1 MVNGIHYLKSESL
14 EYSRLTTMM
23 IKKTYLLILT
33 LLIGFLSCQEAKEN
47 TVEKI
52 GHTNYQHGI
61 TMITPSSEWR
71 EALPSGNG
79 TIGAMVYGSI
89 GTERIMFNHNALWY
103 GGIKSELP
111 DMSEEL
117 PKVREM
123 MLAGNYGPANM
134 HYVNKMIE
142 KGFNGRHAYYHP
154 AFDMLLTMQRE
165 LLFEDYMRTLDFE
178 TGEVEVKWRDG
189 DTSYSRRLFV
199 SIPDDISVIS
209 LKANQRK
216 AINGVITLDIHDLKD
231 ALYRNGKLFDPG
243 FTYKTIAEG
252 EFLEFWADG
261 TDGGEFGGVVRVIT
275 KNGTNKVLEG
285 HQINYRSRSDNGGSI
300 AFNDADEVVFLVGI
314 YANESGDLAVPRLRE
329 KLAALDG
336 DYESLFNRHKVI
348 HSELFNRV
356 NVNINTTG
364 NRDTPN
370 ERLLLDAYQNRAS
383 DELVQKLVDYG
394 RYLLISSS
402 KAGGY
407 PANLQGIWNGDYAPP
422 WYGHLGN
429 NENLQMNYWQAMPG
443 NLNES
448 MMAFFD
454 YFDANIEAFRYNA
467 KQLWGCRGIYI
478 PPFMVPAN
486 PITVENQAHTINYTE
501 AAGWLASFYY
511 DYYLFTGD
519 KSFLENR
526 AVPFLKE
533 VALFYEDFIIKDENG
548 KNMFVPSESPENQP
562 ADMVWF
568 NPETKKNEHIR
579 IQINA
584 TMAVAVSKEVFMN
597 LISACEL
604 LGIEQEGVK
613 RWKKMVADMP
623 AYEINEDGA
632 MKEWLHP
639 DFNDNYEHRHESHVY
654 PIFPGYEVT
663 IESNPEIYEA
673 CRIAIEKRKTIGL
686 KAQTGWSLAHMS
698 NVYARLGQGD
708 KAKEALDILAR
719 CCLGQNLFTYHND
732 WRYMGVTG
740 SGFWGKSAPFQIDA
754 NFGITS
760 ALYEMLCGSNATMLR
775 ILPALPTGWEKGDF
789 SNMMT
794 RVGVRVSVSWD
805 MNNKEINVKLLAE
818 RDTDFNIKFPDTLNT
833 LSSNQDEK
841 WGDSQYGTSYRF
853 IQMKKGEELNL
864 KARLN

>member
-1 MVNGIHYLKSESL
+1 MTNTKKSS
-14 EYSRLTTMM
+14 
-23 IKKTYLLILT
+23 LLILIT
-33 LLIGFLSCQEAKEN
+33 LLMGFFGCEQPKQNNINS
-47 TVEKI
+47 EKAQDSP
-52 GHTNYQHGI
+52 YQRGI
-61 TMITPSSEWR
+61 TMITPSSQWR

-79 TIGAMVYGSI
+79 VIGAMVYGSI
-89 GTERIMFNHNALWY
+89 GTERILFNHNALWF
-103 GGIKSELP
+103 GGTRSDLP

-123 MLAGNYGPANM
+123 MLAGDYGPANM
-134 HYVNKMIE
+134 HYVNKMKE
-142 KGFNGRHAYYHP
+142 KGFNGKHAAYHP

-165 LLFEDYMRTLDFE
+165 QLFEDYIRTLDFE

-189 DTSYSRRLFV
+189 ETSYSRRLFV

-209 LKANQRK
+209 LNADKK
-216 AINGVITLDIHDLKD
+216 TAIDGTVTLDIHDLKD
-231 ALYRNGKLFDPG
+231 AIYQSGKQFDTG
-243 FTYKTIAEG
+243 FTYKTIADG
-252 EFLEFWADG
+252 DFLEFRADG
-261 TDGGEFGGVVRVIT
+261 SDGGEFGGVVRVIT
-275 KNGTNKVLEG
+275 KNGTSSASEG
-285 HQINYRSRSDNGGSI
+285 HQINYRSGRDGGGSI
-300 AFNDADEVVFLVGI
+300 EFSGADEVVFLVGV
-314 YANESGDLAVPRLRE
+314 YANEPGDQAVPRLKD
-329 KLAALDG
+329 KLATADA
-336 DYESLFNRHKVI
+336 DYETLFARHKDL

-356 NVNINTTG
+356 SVNINEGGMNATA
-364 NRDTPN
+364 N

-402 KAGGY
+402 RAGGY

-454 YFDANIEAFRYNA
+454 YFDANIDAFRYNA
-467 KQLWGCRGIYI
+467 KQLWGTRGIYI

-519 KSFLENR
+519 EDFLKNR
-526 AVPFLKE
+526 AVPFIKE
-533 VALFYEDFIIKDENG
+533 VALFYEDFIVKDENG
-548 KNMFVPSESPENQP
+548 KNMFLPSESPENQP

-568 NPETKKNEHIR
+568 NPKTKRNESIR
-579 IQINA
+579 IQINS

-604 LGIEQEGVK
+604 LNIEQEGVV

-623 AYEINEDGA
+623 AYEINDDGA

-639 DFNDNYEHRHESHVY
+639 DFSDNYEHRHESHVY
-654 PIFPGYEVT
+654 PIFPGHEVT
-663 IESNPEIYEA
+663 LESDPEIYEA

-719 CCLGQNLFTYHND
+719 SCLGKNFFTYHND
-732 WRYMGVTG
+732 SRFMGVTG
-740 SGFWGKSAPFQIDA
+740 SGLWGKSPPFQMDA
-754 NFGITS
+754 NFGIT
-760 ALYEMLCGSNATMLR
+760 AAAYEMLCGSNASMLR
-775 ILPALPTGWEKGDF
+775 ILPALPSNWKTGDF
-789 SNMMT
+789 NNMLT
-794 RVGVRVSVSWD
+794 RVGVRVSAKWD
-805 MNNKEINVKLLAE
+805 MEKKEINLTLKAVRDADFDIQFPGELASLSSDQSDKIGESQYGENYRSLEMKKGAELAINVKLL
-818 RDTDFNIKFPDTLNT
+818 
-833 LSSNQDEK
+833 
-841 WGDSQYGTSYRF
+841 
-853 IQMKKGEELNL
+853 
-864 KARLN
+864 

>member
-1 MVNGIHYLKSESL
+1 MKTTILLTFTILISFFSCEEVNKNKGQIAQDAPY
-14 EYSRLTTMM
+14 RR
-23 IKKTYLLILT
+23 
-33 LLIGFLSCQEAKEN
+33 
-47 TVEKI
+47 
-52 GHTNYQHGI
+52 GI
-61 TMITPSSEWR
+61 TMITPSSQWR

-89 GTERIMFNHNALWY
+89 GTERILFNHNALWF
-103 GGIKSELP
+103 GGTRSELP
-111 DMSEEL
+111 DMSNEL
-117 PKVREM
+117 PVVREW
-123 MLAGNYGPANM
+123 MLAGEYGKANM

-142 KGFNGRHAYYHP
+142 KGFNGKHAAYHP
-154 AFDMLLTMQRE
+154 AFDMLLTMERE
-165 LLFEDYMRTLDFE
+165 LLFEDYSRTLNFE

-189 DTSYSRRLFV
+189 ETRYSRRLFV
-199 SIPDDISVIS
+199 SIPDDISVVS
-209 LKANQRK
+209 LKANK
-216 AINGVITLDIHDLKD
+216 KGAISGAVTLDIHDLSD
-231 ALYRNGKLFDPG
+231 AVNIRGKQFDPG
-243 FTYKTIAEG
+243 FSFETIIDG
-252 EFLEFWADG
+252 EFLEFRADG
-261 TDGGEFGGVVRVIT
+261 TDGGEFGGVARVIA
-275 KNGTNKVLEG
+275 KNGSTGEKEG
-285 HQINYRSRSDNGGSI
+285 QRMHFSSQSTGKFITFEN
-300 AFNDADEVVFLVGI
+300 ADELVLMVGV
-314 YANESGDLAVPRLRE
+314 YANEIGETAVPRLKE
-329 KLAALDG
+329 QLSKKDA
-336 DYESLFNRHKVI
+336 DYETLFNRHKSI

-356 NVNINTTG
+356 SVNINTDG

-370 ERLLLDAYQNRAS
+370 EKLLLDAYQNRAS

-402 KAGGY
+402 RAGGY
-407 PANLQGIWNGDYAPP
+407 PSNLQGIWNGDYAPP

-454 YFDANIEAFRYNA
+454 YFDANIKGFQYNA

-519 KSFLENR
+519 EDFLKNR

-562 ADMVWF
+562 ADKVWF
-568 NPETKKNEHIR
+568 NPDTGKNESIR
-579 IQINA
+579 IQINS
-584 TMAVAVSKEVFMN
+584 TMAVAISKEVFTN
-597 LISACEL
+597 LITSCEL
-604 LGIEQEGVK
+604 LGIEKEGVE
-613 RWKKMVADMP
+613 RWKKMLVDMP
-623 AYEINEDGA
+623 EYQINEDGA
-632 MKEWLHP
+632 MKEWIHP
-639 DFNDNYEHRHESHVY
+639 DFDDNYEHRHESHVY
-654 PIFPGYEVT
+654 PVFPGHEVT
-663 IESNPEIYEA
+663 LESNPEIYEA

-740 SGFWGKSAPFQIDA
+740 SGFWGKSAPFQMDA
-754 NFGITS
+754 NFGIT
-760 ALYEMLCGSNATMLR
+760 AATYEMLCGSNATMLR
-775 ILPALPTGWEKGDF
+775 ILPALPSNWKTGNF
-789 SNMMT
+789 NNMLT
-794 RVGVRVSVSWD
+794 RVGVRVSASWN
-805 MNNKEINVKLLAE
+805 MNNKEINLKLVAE
-818 RDTDFNIKFPDTLNT
+818 RDSDFDIKFPGELAS
-833 LSSNQDEK
+833 LSAYQSDKLSE
-841 WGDSQYGTSYRF
+841 SQYGENYRSLV
-853 IQMKKGEELNL
+853 MNKGEELTLDIAL
-864 KARLN
+864 K